1 MDIQYFRTFKII
13 LATGSYSAAAT
24 ELNYTQ
30 STITAQM
37 KRLASVIG
45 EPPFLFR
52 GKTLRL
58 SPAGKRLVPLADAIL
73 ASYQQVTDLAT
84 PHQLSG
90 SLRLSVPESLML
102 YGLNPILQSFAT
114 HNPLVNLTINNATCV
129 QNRKLLLSDQADVAL
144 MLWPLFKPDPQL
156 SVIDLGEQ
164 RCSLVA
170 ARDAPTTLEAILAQP
185 QAHFVINEKQCG
197 YRRAFEQYR
206 RQQYSETHIQTME
219 VWSLAAIK
227 QTVSAGLGFSFLPD
241 FVIQDELANGLLKR
255 LTPNIPTKLHI
266 QLLFRKNW
274 HPATVEQMVQTI
286 KSQLPTAIPATDI
299 D

>member
-58 SPAGKRLVPLADAIL
+58 SPVGKRLVPLADAIL
-73 ASYQQVTDLAT
+73 ANYQQVTDLAT

-102 YGLNPILQSFAT
+102 YGLNPVLQSFAT

-156 SVIDLGEQ
+156 SVIDLGTQ

-170 ARDAPTTLEAILAQP
+170 ARDAPTTLKAILAQP

-197 YRRAFEQYR
+197 YRQAFEQYR
-206 RQQYSETHIQTME
+206 HQQYPGTHMQTME

-227 QTVSAGLGFSFLPD
+227 QTVGAGLGFSFLPD

-274 HPATVEQMVQTI
+274 HPAAVEQMVQTI